1 MFIRI
6 FFSYFFQAILLWFI
20 KCPKALGECKLIN
33 PWPSSLLEEMT
44 GAQKWGTSASNRTLK
59 TDKVLI
65 ITSLAFLKKEKN
77 MKPFQIDLYIITYI
91 VSYPALECNKNL
103 RKDVWKCWSGSFLLP
118 RLLWPTVRKN
128 CSCDREHFFM
138 RSLEEFIQK
147 VNGQNISW

>member
-1 MFIRI
+1 
-6 FFSYFFQAILLWFI
+6 
-20 KCPKALGECKLIN
+20 
-33 PWPSSLLEEMT
+33 MT

-103 RKDVWKCWSGSFLLP
+103 RKDV
-118 RLLWPTVRKN
+118 
-128 CSCDREHFFM
+128 
-138 RSLEEFIQK
+138 
-147 VNGQNISW
+147 